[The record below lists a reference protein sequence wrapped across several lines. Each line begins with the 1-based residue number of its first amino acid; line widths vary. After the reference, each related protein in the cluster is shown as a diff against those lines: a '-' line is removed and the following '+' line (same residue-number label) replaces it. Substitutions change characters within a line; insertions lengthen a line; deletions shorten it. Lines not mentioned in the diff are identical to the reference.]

1 MTTTTKPRE
10 PAGKSFDYVKLIL
23 WAGIAAYAIV
33 KLVGLNR
40 GATLGE
46 LFDFG
51 NPSLWGLMFGTCVV
65 GLILRSPKIR
75 RSATLIEA
83 NETRAVTVSFA
94 TVFTVMAAYFFLR
107 PVRDSMASDWSDAE
121 ISQLWTIQFFLSAGL
136 VVVYGYAC
144 SKIRFRLLV
153 PSVYTF
159 YAVTFALFFVGAQF
173 VTDRVFLDKAFY
185 VWVSLFSLFHLS
197 VFWSFMADTFSVEQ
211 SKRVFAFIGAGASA
225 GAAAAPL
232 VVAVFAAE
240 IGNDNL
246 MLAAAAIL
254 MAAIPMVLYLQRL
267 KIVDLRNEDVQ
278 ANLGAAKMGGKW
290 WAGFRDF
297 VTNPYLLTIGA
308 FILLYTAIQ
317 AFIYFE
323 TTELLRIYEEREQ
336 RTTILALRDAVVNI
350 LTFGLGLFVTGRLV
364 KRLGMASTLALLP
377 VFAALAFVF
386 LAMAPVLSVLLAVDI
401 ARRAGEYGI
410 TRPAREMLFT
420 SVDRET
426 RFKTKPVID
435 VVVYRGG
442 DAWWGGIFA
451 FLSEGIGL
459 GFAAMS
465 LVGAAFAAGWAAC
478 GVYLGRVFQQRE
490 KSAEAARGE
499 HVGESTR
506 AVAAPIEQPSR

>member
-1 MTTTTKPRE
+1 MTSANAPDK
-10 PAGKSFDYVKLIL
+10 AAFDPIKLACWIGIVAYVV
-23 WAGIAAYAIV
+23 V
-33 KLVGLNR
+33 KFMR
-40 GATLGE
+40 WQQGATFGE

-51 NPSLWGLMFGTCVV
+51 DPSLWGLMFGACCV

-83 NETRAVTVSFA
+83 NETRAVTCSFF
-94 TVFTVMAAYFFLR
+94 TGFTVMSAYFFLR

-121 ISQLWTIQFFLSAGL
+121 ISQLWTIQFFLSLGL
-136 VVVYGYAC
+136 VMIYGLAC
-144 SKIRFRLLV
+144 SKIRFRYLV
-153 PSVYTF
+153 PAVYTF
-159 YAVTFALFFVGAQF
+159 YAVTFALFFLGSSLMTEGVL
-173 VTDRVFLDKAFY
+173 LDKSFY

-197 VFWSFMADTFSVEQ
+197 VFWSFMADTFNSEQ
-211 SKRVFAFIGAGASA
+211 SKRLFPFIGVGVSL

-232 VVAVFAAE
+232 VVAVIASDV
-240 IGNDNL
+240 GNENL
-246 MLAAAAIL
+246 MLVAAAIL
-254 MAAIPMVLYLQRL
+254 LIAIPMIFYLQRL
-267 KIVDLRNEDVQ
+267 KVLDLHNDDVR
-278 ANLGAAKMGGKW
+278 ANLGAATMGGKW
-290 WAGFRDF
+290 WQGFRDF
-297 VTNPYLLTIGA
+297 ATNPYLLTIGV

-323 TTELLRIYEEREQ
+323 TTELLRIYQQREE
-336 RTTILALRDAVVNI
+336 RTTILALRDAVANI

-364 KRLGMASTLALLP
+364 KRLGMPWTLALLP
-377 VFAALAFVF
+377 AFCALGFLI

-401 ARRAGEYGI
+401 ARRGGEYGV

-451 FLSEGIGL
+451 ALSEGVGL

-465 LVGAAFAAGWAAC
+465 LIGSAFAAVWVASSL
-478 GVYLGRVFQQRE
+478 YLGRAFERRE
-490 KSAEAARGE
+490 ERIDTAEAA
-499 HVGESTR
+499 
-506 AVAAPIEQPSR
+506 APVRRQEAPT